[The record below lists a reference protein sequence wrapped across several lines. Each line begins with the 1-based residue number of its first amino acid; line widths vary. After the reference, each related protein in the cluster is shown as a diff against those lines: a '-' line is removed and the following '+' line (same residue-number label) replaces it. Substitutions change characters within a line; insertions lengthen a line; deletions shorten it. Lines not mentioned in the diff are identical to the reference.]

1 MDIQDVHE
9 MKKPYEEERYLFHNG
24 ESQQAYR
31 AFGCHYNEELDG
43 HEFMVWAP
51 NAAEVSVVG
60 DFNNWDGSANIM
72 TKLDGSGVWYAFVSG
87 LNDGDLYKYRV
98 MTKDGIPLYKADPF
112 AFYSQ
117 LRPDTASRVWSL
129 DNFKW
134 KDTTYLKKRK
144 ASYNINSP
152 VSIYELH
159 LGSWRKTDTDE
170 FLNYREIADKL
181 VPYIQTMGFTH
192 VELLPVAEHPFDDSW
207 GYQVTGYYSITA
219 RYGTPQDF
227 MYFVDK
233 LHRSG
238 IGVIVDWVPAHF
250 PRDAQGLRRFDGT
263 AVYEHEHPLQGEQP
277 QWGTHLFNYGSPQV
291 VSFLVSNAEF
301 LMDIF
306 HLDGLRIDAVSA
318 ILYWNFGKEEGQYIP
333 NPDGTVVN
341 HAGVE
346 FLKKLNATVLTR
358 HPDVM
363 MIAEESSAFPMVTK
377 PPYDNGLGFTYKWDM
392 GFMNDML
399 RYMEAD
405 PLYRRD
411 MHNLVTFSMMYA
423 FSENYVLA
431 FSHDEVVHGKRSM
444 LDKMYGNYNEKFS
457 SLRAFYGY
465 LFSHPG
471 KKLLFMGDEIGQFI
485 EWNHHKELEWFLLEY
500 DSHRSLCEYVKTLN
514 HFYRENPALFEI
526 DTGWDGFEWLNVD
539 DNLNSV
545 VAYLRK
551 SAINSKTK
559 APRQYLVSVTNFTP
573 VTREG
578 YRVGLPFRCV
588 LREVLNSDS
597 QDFGGN
603 GALNSKE
610 LKAVAKPIAGKPYSA
625 AMTLPGLSTLYFICE
640 PTDVPAGAGK
650 AERKSESLV
659 RTRKAAAVKQ
669 LKEEDKK
676 K

>member
-1 MDIQDVHE
+1 MDVQEVT
-9 MKKPYEEERYLFHNG
+9 MPYEEDRYLFHNG
-24 ESQQAYR
+24 EAQQAYR
-31 AFGCHYNEELDG
+31 AFGCHFNEELDG

-51 NAAEVSVVG
+51 NASGVSVIG
-60 DFNNWDGSANIM
+60 DFNEWSSSANTM
-72 TKLDGSGVWYAFVSG
+72 TKLDGSGVWYALVSG
-87 LNDGDLYKYRV
+87 LNDGDLYKYYITTQEGV
-98 MTKDGIPLYKADPF
+98 PLYKADPF

-117 LRPDTASRVWSL
+117 LRPATASRVWSL
-129 DNFKW
+129 DDFKW

-144 ASYNINSP
+144 ATSGINKP
-152 VSIYELH
+152 VSVYELH
-159 LGSWRKTDTDE
+159 LGSWKKTEDDE

-192 VELLPVAEHPFDDSW
+192 VELLPVSEHPFDDSW

-233 LHRSG
+233 LHRAG
-238 IGVIVDWVPAHF
+238 IGVILDWVPAHF

-263 AVYEHEHPLQGEQP
+263 AVYEHENPLQGEQP
-277 QWGTHLFNYGSPQV
+277 QWGTHLFNFGCPQV

-301 LMDIF
+301 LINVF

-346 FLKKLNATVLTR
+346 FLKKLNATILTR

-411 MHNLVTFSMMYA
+411 MHNYVTFSMMYA
-423 FSENYVLA
+423 FSENYMLA

-444 LDKMYGNYNEKFS
+444 LDKMSGNYNEKFA

-500 DSHRSLCEYVKTLN
+500 DSHKSLCEYVRTLN
-514 HFYRENPALFEI
+514 HFYRENPALFEM

-539 DNLNSV
+539 DNSNSV

-551 SAINSKTK
+551 SAVSGKAKT
-559 APRQYLVSVTNFTP
+559 PRQYLVSVTNFTP
-573 VTREG
+573 VQRDG
-578 YRVGLPFRCV
+578 YRIGLPFRCI
-588 LREVLNSDS
+588 LHEVLNSDS
-597 QDFGGN
+597 NDFGGN
-603 GALNSKE
+603 GALNPKEIKAASKP
-610 LKAVAKPIAGKPYSA
+610 VAGKQFSA
-625 AMTLPGLSTLYFICE
+625 AVTLPGLSTLYFICE
-640 PTDVPAGAGK
+640 PTDLPVGAGK
-650 AERKSESLV
+650 SACKSESLAK
-659 RTRKAAAVKQ
+659 TRKAAVVKR
-669 LKEEDKK
+669 LKEEDNTKD
-676 K
+676 